1 MERFTRAV
9 IRAIVADTVSR
20 IMLSPQ
26 FGIAIESG
34 IRSRESNDRRR
45 GEYESEQNREAIAL

>member
-20 IMLSPQ
+20 IMLSP